1 MKSSFHK
8 QSQFRSENKDTQYEN
23 GESDF
28 EFTRGLSKPRH
39 HVNHHQQHRRHHHHR
54 GDHDHDH
61 NEKPI
66 YAGVPNA
73 YYKLVCDV
81 ANNRSAAFVGKNHG
95 EEEKIKIMSVHEIE
109 NRLGIKLFDA
119 ASCNTKTVNPNDW
132 FDVNSTS
139 FSEKSYDELAD
150 TPISTNMSM
159 ISTYLADKM
168 FEYVQSIED
177 IFPSEKLDNKSL
189 DRDNERTMHLDI
201 KIEIV

>member
-1 MKSSFHK
+1 MESSFHK
-8 QSQFRSENKDTQYEN
+8 ESQLRRENRDAQYEN
-23 GESDF
+23 GESIF

-39 HVNHHQQHRRHHHHR
+39 HLNRHRHHHHHR

-61 NEKPI
+61 NEKPV

-109 NRLGIKLFDA
+109 NKLGIKLFDTE
-119 ASCNTKTVNPNDW
+119 SCNTQIVNPSDW
-132 FDVNSTS
+132 FDVNDTS
-139 FSEKSYDELAD
+139 FSEKLSDELTDSA
-150 TPISTNMSM
+150 IGTNMS
-159 ISTYLADKM
+159 ISSTYPTDKM

-177 IFPSEKLDNKSL
+177 IFPSEKLENKSL